1 MEFNDVRLQYESLHD
16 EINGAI
22 REVLNGGRY
31 ILGPVMSAFEQ
42 AFARYCMAEDGIAV
56 GSGTD
61 ALAIALR
68 AFGVRPGDEVIVPAV
83 SAAAT
88 AMAVTQIGGRPVF
101 ADISAEDFNIDPAS
115 CFDRKT
121 ARTKAV
127 VPVHLYGMPAR
138 ASAVKELLENSLDAG
153 ATEFRI
159 EVENGGR
166 RLIRIRDNG
175 CGMLRDDALLAFERH
190 ATSKLHDVKD
200 LDQIATLGFRGEALP
215 SIGSVSR
222 LLLET
227 RSADETTG
235 SRVEVAGG
243 KILRCDEIAASP
255 GTVITVRDLFFNV
268 PARKKFLRS
277 EQTELAHIASLVTH
291 YSLAHPDKTFE
302 LLNGGASLLHV
313 TPVATLRERVFQV
326 FGSQTLEDV
335 IDLGSKTHEIA
346 EAEEPVRVY
355 TLNGFVSRPQVQK
368 NNRNSIY
375 IFVNGRLIRDRLL
388 MHAIGSAYHN
398 LIPPACYPFALLFL
412 VCDPAEVDVNVHPS
426 KTEVRFRHGT
436 IVHDFVRDAIRE
448 RLMETRPAP
457 SFPPSPQPAASLP
470 YSEFSQM
477 VENAR
482 GEDAAPVFALHPEP
496 GPEPRFDFGDP
507 LPPQPASPQGGLRLR
522 VPDTH
527 GAFPEEALSG
537 RPASSPNSSL
547 ADLSDLRPLGQIH
560 DSFIIA
566 AGREGL
572 WIIDQHVAHER
583 ILFEKVLK
591 QRAAGRVEQQ
601 RLLMPLIL
609 QLTQGQ
615 QIEYARIAD
624 ELNATGFETEPFG
637 NRTIAV
643 KAAPAAIG
651 PADLERVIY
660 EILEI
665 AEQELRKVSL
675 DDLRRGIAA
684 SLACRAAIKIN
695 TRLDQ
700 NKMSWLIT
708 SLAATEYPM
717 SCPHGRPIALHYP
730 TRDILKAF
738 HRI

>member
-1 MEFNDVRLQYESLHD
+1 LGR
-16 EINGAI
+16 I
-22 REVLNGGRY
+22 RILPDIVANKIAAGEV
-31 ILGPVMSAFEQ
+31 VE
-42 AFARYCMAEDGIAV
+42 
-56 GSGTD
+56 
-61 ALAIALR
+61 
-68 AFGVRPGDEVIVPAV
+68 RP
-83 SAAAT
+83 
-88 AMAVTQIGGRPVF
+88 
-101 ADISAEDFNIDPAS
+101 
-115 CFDRKT
+115 
-121 ARTKAV
+121 
-127 VPVHLYGMPAR
+127 

-153 ATEFRI
+153 GNDFRI

-200 LDQIATLGFRGEALP
+200 LDEISTLGFRGEALP

-235 SRVEVAGG
+235 TRVEVAGG
-243 KILRCDEIAASP
+243 KILRCDEIAAST
-255 GTVITVRDLFFNV
+255 GTIITVRDLFFNV

-302 LLNGGASLLHV
+302 LLNGAAGLLHV

-326 FGSQTLEDV
+326 FGSQLLEDV
-335 IDLGSKTHEIA
+335 IDLGARTHEVA
-346 EAEEPVRVY
+346 EPEEPVRIY
-355 TLNGFVSRPQVQK
+355 TLTGFVSRPQVQK

-375 IFVNGRLIRDRLL
+375 IFVNRRLIRDRLL

-412 VCDPAEVDVNVHPS
+412 ECDPAEVDVNVHPS
-426 KTEVRFRHGT
+426 KTEVRFRHGSV
-436 IVHDFVRDAIRE
+436 VHDFVRDVIRE

-457 SFPPSPQPAASLP
+457 SFSPTPQPAVTLP

-477 VENAR
+477 LNQSDE
-482 GEDAAPVFALHPEP
+482 APSFTLHPEP
-496 GPEPRFDFGDP
+496 GPEPRFDFTES
-507 LPPQPASPQGGLRLR
+507 LPAEPASEPPTGLRLR

-527 GAFPEEALSG
+527 GAFPDGAA
-537 RPASSPNSSL
+537 ASPSSSL
-547 ADLSDLRPLGQIH
+547 SDLSDLRPLGQIH

-566 AGREGL
+566 AGRDGL

-583 ILFEKVLK
+583 VLFEKVLK

-609 QLTQGQ
+609 QLTQAQ

-651 PADLERVIY
+651 LGDLERVIY

-700 NKMSWLIT
+700 NKINWLLT
-708 SLAATEYPM
+708 ALAATEYPM
-717 SCPHGRPIALHYP
+717 SCPHGRPIALRYP
-730 TRDILKAF
+730 TREILKAF